1 MTTPSISRRSAL
13 HVGAAATAA
22 AFLPSPGTAAPATAR
37 RIRSEEHWA
46 DKGQVRL
53 YLYRKVQEGSGKRP
67 VLFLVHGSSFSGR
80 GGFDLHVPGAPN
92 YSMMDHFAARGFDVW
107 TMDHEGYGRST
118 RTGRYSD
125 VSSGADDLAAGF
137 RIVEQVTGERA
148 PDVYAQ
154 SGGALRAGVF
164 AMREPDRVR
173 RLILDGFTYT
183 GENAPEIM
191 RRRKALPEL
200 RAHPTRTADLQTF
213 LTIFSRDDA
222 STADMRVPRALAD
235 YELKL
240 GNQVPNGTY
249 LDMASKLPLVDPAR
263 LPMPVQI
270 LRAAS
275 DGNATDGELLDFFG
289 KLPAKDKQ
297 FAMIDGVS
305 HVAVLGLERD
315 RVFHVMAAFLTLPPR
330 HGSATA

>member
-1 MTTPSISRRSAL
+1 MTTPSLSRRSAL
-13 HVGAAATAA
+13 QAGAAATAA
-22 AFLPSPGTAAPATAR
+22 ALLAPPGTATPVAAG

-46 DKGQVRL
+46 RKGDVRL
-53 YLYRKVQEGSGKRP
+53 YLYRKLRAEAGKRP

-80 GGFDLHVPGAPN
+80 GGFDLHVPGAPD
-92 YSMMDHFAARGFDVW
+92 YSMMDHFAERGFDVW

-125 VSSGADDLAAGF
+125 VASGADDLAAGF
-137 RIVEQVTGERA
+137 RVVEQVTGSHA

-154 SGGALRAGVF
+154 SGGALRAGTF

-200 RAHPTRTADLQTF
+200 RAHPTRTADLQSF

-222 STADMRVPRALAD
+222 STADMRVPRALAA
-235 YELKL
+235 YELAL

-270 LRAAS
+270 LRAAA

-289 KLPAKDKQ
+289 KLPARDKQ

-305 HVAVLGLERD
+305 HVAVLGLERAQ
-315 RVFHVMAAFLTLPPR
+315 VFHVMEAFLTLPPR
-330 HGSATA
+330 HDSATA